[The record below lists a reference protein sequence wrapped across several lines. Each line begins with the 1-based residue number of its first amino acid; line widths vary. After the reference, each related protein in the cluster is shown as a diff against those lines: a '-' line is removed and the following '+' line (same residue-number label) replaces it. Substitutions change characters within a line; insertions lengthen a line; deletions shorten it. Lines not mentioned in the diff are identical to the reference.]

1 MEPAN
6 KRQKKERRSGSYRR
20 KPEDDEP
27 NTKFR
32 ELLFAGVVVDE
43 ITLTRANEA
52 GSIIYQALHFRYQTI
67 TWNIWQYLDCASERI
82 HLKHMNIPSLL
93 RTGIIILKDV
103 VLPAAEHLPASFWIT
118 GAILFAHAASALWK
132 QRNRIILVLMR
143 KVLTRKV
150 LMRSIKTL
158 DHYVTKL
165 FEKCAWTEAI
175 KMLWYAGDLFNYMH
189 KVTSRLTGS
198 TTNVFYTHSS
208 SLSQRDSMLK
218 SKLEALTL
226 V

>member
-67 TWNIWQYLDCASERI
+67 TWNI
-82 HLKHMNIPSLL
+82 
-93 RTGIIILKDV
+93 
-103 VLPAAEHLPASFWIT
+103 
-118 GAILFAHAASALWK
+118 
-132 QRNRIILVLMR
+132 
-143 KVLTRKV
+143 
-150 LMRSIKTL
+150 
-158 DHYVTKL
+158 
-165 FEKCAWTEAI
+165 
-175 KMLWYAGDLFNYMH
+175 
-189 KVTSRLTGS
+189 
-198 TTNVFYTHSS
+198 
-208 SLSQRDSMLK
+208 
-218 SKLEALTL
+218 
-226 V
+226 